1 MPAGNLRRLLHDWF
15 QDELA
20 RAPADDPRRTAL
32 CLRFHELPVGGEEL
46 AGLPAHRAAH
56 VEVCQWCQRALAR
69 NQTAQASASES
80 VSISLG
86 LEGRWS
92 PKLRALVGQWL
103 KEVVQQDRGKEVSTP
118 AHFDAQGN
126 LRVHWT
132 GLDVEGPVTVS
143 LVWRD
148 AEVPLASGV
157 ARNGRLDIV
166 EPMPGMEVQN
176 LVISQRLLRVRPVK
190 RSE

>member
-1 MPAGNLRRLLHDWF
+1 MPIDKLRRLLVDWF
-15 QDELA
+15 EEELA
-20 RAPADDPRRTAL
+20 KAPADDPRRTAL
-32 CLRFHELPVGGEEL
+32 CLRFHELPAEGQEL
-46 AGLPAHRAAH
+46 TGLPAHREAH
-56 VEVCQWCQRALAR
+56 VAACQWCQRALAHNR
-69 NQTAQASASES
+69 AAAGSLSQS

-92 PKLRALVGQWL
+92 PRLRALVGQWL
-103 KEVVQQDRGKEVSTP
+103 KEVVQQDRGREVSTP

-157 ARNGRLDIV
+157 VRNGRLDIV
-166 EPMPGMEVQN
+166 EPMAGMEVQN
-176 LVISQRLLRVRPVK
+176 LAISQRLLRVRPAK
-190 RSE
+190 GS